1 MAEKY
6 FPEAGKLFCGSC
18 IEIGQPIK
26 PGANQLAERPMPA
39 SASVLIIDD
48 DPMHLRIY
56 GWIVEAAGY
65 TALPAQVM
73 ADGVE
78 LPESAAD
85 LVLLDYNF
93 AGRMTAV
100 EVAKLVQGRLP
111 RAPILLLS
119 DAFSLPD
126 DIAPHVQGF
135 IRKGDPAKL
144 VDKLHAMLG
153 PAREMTIP
161 EVLNL

>member
-1 MAEKY
+1 MERANLLGEGAS
-6 FPEAGKLFCGSC
+6 ESDSQL
-18 IEIGQPIK
+18 K
-26 PGANQLAERPMPA
+26 PDPNHLAESSMPA
-39 SASVLIIDD
+39 AASVLIIDD

-73 ADGVE
+73 HGGVE
-78 LPESAAD
+78 LPEGGAD

-93 AGRMTAV
+93 AGRTTAL
-100 EVAKLVQGRLP
+100 EVAQLVRARQP
-111 RAPILLLS
+111 KAPILLLS

-126 DIAPHVQGF
+126 DIAPYVQGF

-144 VDKLHAMLG
+144 VDKLHEMLV
-153 PAREMTIP
+153 PAHEKKAS
-161 EVLNL
+161 EVLNT

>member
-1 MAEKY
+1 M
-6 FPEAGKLFCGSC
+6 
-18 IEIGQPIK
+18 
-26 PGANQLAERPMPA
+26 
-39 SASVLIIDD
+39 LIIDD

-65 TALPAQVM
+65 SALPVQVM
-73 ADGVE
+73 SDGVE
-78 LPESAAD
+78 LPKDVAD

-100 EVAKLVQGRLP
+100 GVAKLVHASLP

-144 VDKLHAMLG
+144 VDKL
-153 PAREMTIP
+153 REMLDPVRKANTS

>member
-1 MAEKY
+1 MRRANFSTGGASE
-6 FPEAGKLFCGSC
+6 FDS
-18 IEIGQPIK
+18 QQK
-26 PGANQLAERPMPA
+26 PGPNQLAERLMPA
-39 SASVLIIDD
+39 AASVLIIDD

-73 ADGVE
+73 SGGVE
-78 LPESAAD
+78 LPEDVAD

-100 EVAKLVQGRLP
+100 EVAKLVHARLP

-119 DAFSLPD
+119 DAFALPD
-126 DIAPHVQGF
+126 DIAPHVQAF

-144 VDKLHAMLG
+144 VDKLHELLG
-153 PAREMTIP
+153 PVRDTKSS
-161 EVLNL
+161 EVLNP